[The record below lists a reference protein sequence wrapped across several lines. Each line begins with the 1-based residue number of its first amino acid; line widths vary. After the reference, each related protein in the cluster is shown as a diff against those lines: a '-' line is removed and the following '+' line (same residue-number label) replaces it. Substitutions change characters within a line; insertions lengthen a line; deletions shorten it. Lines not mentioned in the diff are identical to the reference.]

1 MGEDVSQCKI
11 EVVVLCV
18 GIEFGLIFIDIV
30 EMYVDGGVEKVV
42 GEVLIGLREK
52 VFFVFKVY
60 LWNVGG

>member
-11 EVVVLCV
+11 EVVVLRV

>member
-11 EVVVLCV
+11 EVAVLCV

-42 GEVLIGLREK
+42 GEVLIGL
-52 VFFVFKVY
+52 
-60 LWNVGG
+60 